1 MRFGLQIPNFTLPVP
16 PKQLFDGVLAMA
28 TAAEDSGY
36 DSVWVMDHFYQLPA
50 MGGPTQPMLEAYTLL
65 GALAA
70 RTARVRLGTMVT
82 GVTYRN
88 PAHLA
93 KIITTLDI
101 ISGGRAIL
109 GIGAA
114 WYDVEHEGLGFDF
127 PEAPERLDRL
137 EEALQICRS
146 MFTEDR
152 PSFDGRYYRIHEA
165 LNVPAPLQAGGPPIL
180 IGGGGEKRTLK
191 LVAQYADFT
200 NIFGD
205 VPTVAHK
212 VEVLRGHCRDVGR
225 DPAEVTVSRLSTLVL
240 TESAEETAQTMEFLA
255 GIEGANL
262 TSNVGTADELV
273 AQVEELAAAG
283 VDYFIFNIPTGTVET
298 VRRVGEFLVSHF
310 PD

>member
-1 MRFGLQIPNFTLPVP
+1 MRFGLQIPNFTL
-16 PKQLFDGVLAMA
+16 DGVLEMA
-28 TAAEDSGY
+28 TAAEDSGF
-36 DSVWVMDHFYQLPA
+36 DSVWVMDHFYQLPP

-70 RTARVRLGTMVT
+70 RTERVRLGTMVT

-137 EEALQICRS
+137 EEALQICRA

-152 PSFDGRYYRIHEA
+152 PSFDGTHYRIHQA

-205 VPTVAHK
+205 AATVAHK
-212 VEVLRGHCRDVGR
+212 VEVLRGHCQAIGR
-225 DPAEVTVSRLSTLVL
+225 DPSEVTVSRLSTLVL
-240 TESAEETAQTMEFLA
+240 TESEEETAQTLEFLA
-255 GIEGANL
+255 QVGADSS

-283 VDYFIFNIPTGTVET
+283 VDYFIFNIPTGTADT
-298 VRRVGEFLVSHF
+298 VRRVGEILADHF